1 MRRCV
6 WVLFVLAG
14 LSLRAEEPRPPTPA
28 PVPGAGEAAD
38 GLRASA
44 SVVKADFGPG
54 ESIMLVF
61 KLTNE
66 SKTAASVKLGRNHV
80 FDFSFET
87 KRDGKDVPTARVDFN
102 DYFSPQVTLEPG
114 ETTSRAIDLRAIHTV
129 DPKWADQKGKYE
141 VRLNYIHKG
150 LKTGWVAFGVAGIA
164 DRPPDP
170 NEKLNEQI
178 RGLIAQLGN
187 DEFAVRERAY
197 ADLLTIG
204 QPALRLLQDTV
215 DTGADVEIAT
225 RCKKLI
231 DEIRKKTAPVKPR
244 PVPPPPPPPP
254 EPPPEEF

>member
-1 MRRCV
+1 MRWRI
-6 WVLFVLAG
+6 WVLFVWAG
-14 LSLRAEEPRPPTPA
+14 LSLRAGAAAPPA
-28 PVPGAGEAAD
+28 PPPEAGEAQD

-44 SVVKADFGPG
+44 SVVKTDFGPG

-66 SKTAASVKLGRNHV
+66 GKKAASVKLGRNHV

-114 ETTSRAIDLRAIHTV
+114 ETTSRTIDLRAIHTV
-129 DPKWADQKGKYE
+129 DPRWADQKGKYE

-164 DRPPDP
+164 DKPPDP
-170 NEKLNEQI
+170 NEKMNEQI
-178 RGLIAQLGN
+178 RALIAQLGN
-187 DEFAVRERAY
+187 DEFAVREKAY
-197 ADLLTIG
+197 ADLLAIG
-204 QPALRLLQDTV
+204 QPAIRLLQDAGAN
-215 DTGADVEIAT
+215 GADVEVAT
-225 RCKKLI
+225 RCRKLI
-231 DEIRKKTAPVKPR
+231 EEIRKKANPVR
-244 PVPPPPPPPP
+244 PPPPPPPPPP